1 MISFQLRCAI
11 LTMGAIFASS
21 VLAADNS
28 VYQTEA
34 PTGSVEL
41 TNLGGE
47 SEVAPPGGAVSPKPE
62 NAPVAAQAVAATDAA
77 AIQAVAPATAA
88 SKAESDDTVA
98 ERASKYRDQML
109 NAKAMPN
116 GKPVNPAVQRRY
128 LMVKKSDYLAG
139 QTPGQ

>member
-1 MISFQLRCAI
+1 MISFQLRCV
-11 LTMGAIFASS
+11 LLSTGA
-21 VLAADNS
+21 VLATSVWAAGNT

-41 TNLGGE
+41 TNLSGAT
-47 SEVAPPGGAVSPKPE
+47 EVAPAGGSVLIE
-62 NAPVAAQAVAATDAA
+62 PVVEPAA
-77 AIQAVAPATAA
+77 APSVATPDTAAVQAVAPAVAA
-88 SKAESDDTVA
+88 SKAEPADTVA

-128 LMVKKSDYLAG
+128 LMVKKGDYVAPPAKG
-139 QTPGQ
+139 N

>member
-1 MISFQLRCAI
+1 MISSQLRCT
-11 LTMGAIFASS
+11 LLSLGVVLASS
-21 VLAADNS
+21 VLAAGNT

-41 TNLGGE
+41 TNLGSE
-47 SEVAPPGGAVSPKPE
+47 TEVAPAGSSVVNE
-62 NAPVAAQAVAATDAA
+62 QAVEPTAAAAAATDAA
-77 AIQAVAPATAA
+77 AVQAVAPAVAA
-88 SKAESDDTVA
+88 SKAESADAVA

-128 LMVKKSDYLAG
+128 LMVKKSDYVAG